1 MLRTKKSISVILLFT
16 LIFSLLAGTFSSVNA
31 KGKTLYANK
40 TKITIQDKGT
50 VTITSKSSGSLSF
63 KVANKNICSAKWG
76 KWKGDNIKLYLS
88 GKSYGSTKITV
99 KNTKT
104 KKSIK
109 ITVNVRTVDIKL
121 PKTPFY
127 INSYD
132 YDGYL
137 TDTVKITKVWT
148 KIKYWSFAINDPSV
162 QIYVK
167 GVKTYS
173 DQYADI
179 SDRVWV
185 PWKVYKGNTVV
196 DSGSIITSDI
206 SVGEGFVNYTYIDNV
221 KPGKYNIKFLN
232 HIY

>member
-1 MLRTKKSISVILLFT
+1 MLKTKKSISVILLIT

-31 KGKTLYANK
+31 KSKTLYANK
-40 TKITIQDKGT
+40 TKITIQNKGS
-50 VTITSKSSGSLSF
+50 VTITSKKSGSLLF
-63 KVANKNICSAKWG
+63 TVANSKICSAKWG
-76 KWKGDNIKLYLS
+76 KWNGNKIKLYLT
-88 GKSYGSTKITV
+88 GKSYGKTTVTV
-99 KNTKT
+99 KNKKT

-127 INSYD
+127 IRNYD
-132 YDGYL
+132 YDGRL

-148 KIKYWSFAINDPSV
+148 KIQYWSFAINDPSV

-173 DQYADI
+173 NEHYGI
-179 SDRVWV
+179 SESVWV

-196 DSGSIITSDI
+196 DSGSILTSDI
-206 SVGEGFVNYTYIDNV
+206 SVGEGFVNYTYINNV
-221 KPGKYNIKFLN
+221 KPGKYNVKFLN